1 MGRES
6 LRREKKPH
14 HHHHPLQQ
22 KVDAGLDES
31 FCSSSPLYNTFAVLF
46 ASPHPGFGGM
56 LYFLLSFEMIRF
68 CHRQERKGKKEE
80 EERKK
85 KGEKMK

>member
-1 MGRES
+1 
-6 LRREKKPH
+6 
-14 HHHHPLQQ
+14 
-22 KVDAGLDES
+22 
-31 FCSSSPLYNTFAVLF
+31 VLF